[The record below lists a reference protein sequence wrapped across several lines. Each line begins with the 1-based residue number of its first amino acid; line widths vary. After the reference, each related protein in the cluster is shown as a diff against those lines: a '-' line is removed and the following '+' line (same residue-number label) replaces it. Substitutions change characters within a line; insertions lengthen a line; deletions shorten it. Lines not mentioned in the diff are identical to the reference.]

1 MKNSL
6 RKIVLAAM
14 MTVAP
19 LAASEYTF
27 QTHSL
32 LGIEGS
38 YSETSV
44 DVITGTP
51 ETHDEDAASLGFKIG
66 AQSENYRVFLGARA
80 YDAENLSYLNT
91 YGAEIQYLFNFSK
104 FANFYLGGSGGLA
117 KYKVPHYDGYS
128 AVAADSMYYGGDAG
142 FNIHATELIDLEIGA
157 RVISIQDGDVVQ
169 GTKVYEFD
177 RIVSAYA
184 SVIIK
189 WEMD

>member
-19 LAASEYTF
+19 LAAGEYTF
-27 QTHSL
+27 DTDSL

-44 DVITGTP
+44 DASNGGIVTNDK
-51 ETHDEDAASLGFKIG
+51 EAASLGFKIG
-66 AQSENYRVFLGARA
+66 AQSENYRVFLSARA

-91 YGAEIQYLFNFSK
+91 YGAELQYLFNFSK
-104 FANFYLGGSGGLA
+104 FANFYLGGNAGLA
-117 KYKVPHYDGYS
+117 RYKKPTDTISASVDG
-128 AVAADSMYYGGDAG
+128 DSLYYGGDAG

-157 RVISIQDGDVVQ
+157 RIISIQDGEIEQ
-169 GTKVYEFD
+169 GLNTYEFD

-189 WEMD
+189 WDMD

>member
-6 RKIVLAAM
+6 RKIVLASI

-27 QTHSL
+27 DTHSL
-32 LGIEGS
+32 LAIEGA

-44 DVITGTP
+44 DVIAGTP
-51 ETHDEDAASLGFKIG
+51 KTYDKGAASLGFKLG
-66 AQSENYRVFLGARA
+66 AESENYRIFLSARA
-80 YDAENLSYLNT
+80 YDADNLSYLNT
-91 YGAEIQYLFNFSK
+91 YGAEVQYLFNFSK
-104 FANFYLGGSGGLA
+104 IANFYLGGSGGLA
-117 KYKVPHYDGYS
+117 KYKVPHDGTDS

-142 FNIHATELIDLEIGA
+142 FNIHATELVDLEIGA
-157 RVISIQDGDVVQ
+157 RIISIQDGDVIQ
-169 GTKVYEFD
+169 GPKVYEFD

-189 WEMD
+189 WKMD

>member
-19 LAASEYTF
+19 LAANEYTF

-32 LGIEGS
+32 LAIEGS

-44 DVITGTP
+44 DVINGTP
-51 ETHDEDAASLGFKIG
+51 TTHDKDAASLGFKIG
-66 AQSENYRVFLGARA
+66 AQSENYRVFLSARA
-80 YDAENLSYLNT
+80 YDAQNLSYLNT
-91 YGAEIQYLFNFSK
+91 YGAELQYLFNFSK
-104 FANFYLGGSGGLA
+104 FANFYLGGSTGLA
-117 KYKVPHYDGYS
+117 KYKVPHDGSDS
-128 AVAADSMYYGGDAG
+128 AVGADSMYYGGDAG
-142 FNIHATELIDLEIGA
+142 FNIHATELIDLEIGT
-157 RVISIQDGDVVQ
+157 RIISIQDGDVQQ
-169 GTKVYEFD
+169 GLKTYQFD
-177 RIVSAYA
+177 RIVAAYA